1 MQNGYRAWSRQPLPT
16 MGDSTGG
23 SVVANITS
31 GTFLSL
37 CEKKRLCCL
46 KATKKWLLIKIKC
59 IIECSYHTIQGNIT
73 TNTARIG
80 YRQFMARYHSFFHR
94 FGWTPLINSKW
105 AIYTLEWREVKWVL
119 LAQHN
124 DEDRVCRP
132 DLSKS

>member
-1 MQNGYRAWSRQPLPT
+1 MVTEPGVDNLCQQWVIQL
-16 MGDSTGG
+16 
-23 SVVANITS
+23 VVQLWQILHQE
-31 GTFLSL
+31 LSWV
-37 CEKKRLCCL
+37 CVKKKRLCCL

-59 IIECSYHTIQGNIT
+59 TIECSYHTIQGNIT

>member
-1 MQNGYRAWSRQPLPT
+1 MVTEPGVDNLCQQWVIQL
-16 MGDSTGG
+16 
-23 SVVANITS
+23 VVQLWQILHQE
-31 GTFLSL
+31 LSWV
-37 CEKKRLCCL
+37 CVKKKRLCCL

-59 IIECSYHTIQGNIT
+59 TIECSYHTIQGNIT

-132 DLSKS
+132 DISKS

>member
-1 MQNGYRAWSRQPLPT
+1 MVTEPGVDNLCQQWVIQL
-16 MGDSTGG
+16 
-23 SVVANITS
+23 VVQLWQILHQE
-31 GTFLSL
+31 LSWV
-37 CEKKRLCCL
+37 CVKKKRLCCL
-46 KATKKWLLIKIKC
+46 IATKKWLLKIKC
-59 IIECSYHTIQGNIT
+59 TIECSYHTIQGNIT

-124 DEDRVCRP
+124 DEDQVCRP

>member
-1 MQNGYRAWSRQPLPT
+1 MVTEPGVDNLCQQWVIQL
-16 MGDSTGG
+16 
-23 SVVANITS
+23 VVQLWQILHQE
-31 GTFLSL
+31 LSWV
-37 CEKKRLCCL
+37 CVKKKDYVVSL

-59 IIECSYHTIQGNIT
+59 TIECSYHTIQGNIT

>member
-46 KATKKWLLIKIKC
+46 IATKKWLLKIKC
-59 IIECSYHTIQGNIT
+59 TIECSYHTIQGNIT

-80 YRQFMARYHSFFHR
+80 YTSSWQETTNFST
-94 FGWTPLINSKW
+94 GLVELPW
-105 AIYTLEWREVKWVL
+105 
-119 LAQHN
+119 
-124 DEDRVCRP
+124 
-132 DLSKS
+132 

>member
-46 KATKKWLLIKIKC
+46 IATKKWLLKIKC
-59 IIECSYHTIQGNIT
+59 TIECSYHTIQGNIT

-94 FGWTPLINSKW
+94 FGWTSLINSKW
-105 AIYTLEWREVKWVL
+105 AIYTLEWRGESCSKK
-119 LAQHN
+119 QHN
-124 DEDRVCRP
+124 DKDEVCWP

>member
-1 MQNGYRAWSRQPLPT
+1 MVTEPGVDNLCQQWVIQL
-16 MGDSTGG
+16 
-23 SVVANITS
+23 VVQLWQILHQE
-31 GTFLSL
+31 LSWV
-37 CEKKRLCCL
+37 CVKKKRLCCL

-59 IIECSYHTIQGNIT
+59 TIECSYHTIQGNIT

-105 AIYTLEWREVKWVL
+105 AICTLEWREVKWVL

>member
-1 MQNGYRAWSRQPLPT
+1 MVTEPGVDNLCQQWVIQL
-16 MGDSTGG
+16 
-23 SVVANITS
+23 VVQLWQILHQE
-31 GTFLSL
+31 LSWV
-37 CEKKRLCCL
+37 CVKKKRLRCL

-59 IIECSYHTIQGNIT
+59 TIECSYHTIQGNIT

>member
-1 MQNGYRAWSRQPLPT
+1 MVTEPGVDNLCQQWVIQL
-16 MGDSTGG
+16 
-23 SVVANITS
+23 VVQLWQILHQE
-31 GTFLSL
+31 LSWV
-37 CEKKRLCCL
+37 CVKKKRLCCL

-59 IIECSYHTIQGNIT
+59 TIECSYHTIQGNIT

-94 FGWTPLINSKW
+94 FGWTPLIISKW